1 MGIKGVVFDFNG
13 TLFWDTDLHN
23 EAWDIFFE
31 AHGICLSNEDKYEK
45 LHGKNNKD
53 LLNILFPDQ
62 FTDEEIEKLSGE
74 KENTYQRLCLQSDMQ
89 LAPGA
94 TEFLKFLMEIKIP
107 FTIATA
113 SVNDNV
119 DFFFKNLGLDSFFD
133 RSKVIY
139 NDGFIKSKPHPQIF
153 QKAMDVLGFKGEE
166 TLVFEDSVAG
176 ITAAESAGAA
186 KIIIVDSYDDDYD
199 RWNYQKIKS
208 FDEVDRSLFN
218 HLS

>member
-31 AHGICLSNEDKYEK
+31 EHGISLSNEDKYEK

-53 LLNILFPDQ
+53 LLNVLFPDQ
-62 FTDEEIEKLSGE
+62 FSDEEIEKLSSE
-74 KENTYQRLCLQSDMQ
+74 KENIYQRLCLQTDMQ

-94 TEFLKFLMEIKIP
+94 TEFLNFLMEIKIP
-107 FTIATA
+107 FNIATA

-119 DFFFKNLGLDSFFD
+119 DFFFKNLGLDSYFD

-139 NDGFIKSKPHPQIF
+139 NDGNIISKPHPQIF
-153 QKAMDVLGFKGEE
+153 QKAMDIMGLKGAE

-176 ITAAESAGAA
+176 ITSAESAGAA

-208 FDEVDRSLFN
+208 FDEVDRELFT
-218 HLS
+218 

>member
-31 AHGICLSNEDKYEK
+31 EHGISLSNEDKYEK

-53 LLNILFPDQ
+53 LLNVLFPDQ
-62 FTDEEIEKLSGE
+62 FTDEEIEKLSSE
-74 KENTYQRLCLQSDMQ
+74 KENIYQKLCLQTDMQ

-94 TEFLKFLMEIKIP
+94 TEFLDFLTENKIP
-107 FTIATA
+107 FNIATA

-119 DFFFKNLGLDSFFD
+119 DFFFKNLGLDSYFD

-139 NDGFIKSKPHPQIF
+139 NDGNIISKPHPQIF
-153 QKAMDVLGFKGEE
+153 QKAMDIMGLKGEE

-176 ITAAESAGAA
+176 ITSAESAGAA

-208 FDEVDRSLFN
+208 FDEVDRELFT
-218 HLS
+218 